1 MEKEEEEREKGY
13 FGSGG
18 GGGGFLSSIFSSG
31 SGPEAGFL
39 LRRGTAKKTSIPA
52 YVQIHCLFRKCRCC
66 VAGILGHGGGRQE
79 RGRMPTYG
87 LTGSSYSAIHVVLG
101 RVLSKLLL

>member
-18 GGGGFLSSIFSSG
+18 GRGFLSSIFSSG
-31 SGPEAGFL
+31 SGPVAGFL

-52 YVQIHCLFRKCRCC
+52 YVQLHCLFRKCRCC
-66 VAGILGHGGGRQE
+66 VAG
-79 RGRMPTYG
+79 
-87 LTGSSYSAIHVVLG
+87 SSYSATHIVLG
-101 RVLSKLLL
+101 RILSKLLS